1 MQTCH
6 ITLTVITNQD
16 ALYLGSVFF
25 FFLGSV
31 FNLLKCIHAFYLLH
45 YQPKHVKVAFSFEIG
60 EVVGAG
66 EGLSVV

>member
-1 MQTCH
+1 MQRCH
-6 ITLTVITNQD
+6 ITLTVIANQD
-16 ALYLGSVFF
+16 ALYLG
-25 FFLGSV
+25 GV

-45 YQPKHVKVAFSFEIG
+45 DQPEHVKVAFSFEIG